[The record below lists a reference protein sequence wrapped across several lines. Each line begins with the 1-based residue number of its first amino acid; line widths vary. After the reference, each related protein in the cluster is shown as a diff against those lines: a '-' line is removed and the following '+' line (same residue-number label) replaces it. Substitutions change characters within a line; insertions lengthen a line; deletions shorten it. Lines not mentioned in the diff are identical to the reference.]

1 MSIET
6 VAGHPVAANG
16 VTVTPVTQTLALR
29 TPFGGLVWNRPVAV
43 LVERGGQV
51 KRIRIVDVTRAVQV
65 GLLVS
70 SIAACVAV
78 AASARRKGVEERGR
92 DDRRP

>member
-1 MSIET
+1 VCKPPRTGRPISIET

-16 VTVTPVTQTLALR
+16 VTVTPVTRTLALR
-29 TPFGGLVWNRPVAV
+29 TPFGGLVWNSPVAV

-70 SIAACVAV
+70 SIAAVVAV
-78 AASARRKGVEERGR
+78 AASARRKE
-92 DDRRP
+92 

>member
-6 VAGHPVAANG
+6 IAGHPVAANG
-16 VTVTPVTQTLALR
+16 ATVTPVARTLALR

-70 SIAACVAV
+70 SIAAIVAV
-78 AASARRKGVEERGR
+78 AASARRRE
-92 DDRRP
+92 